1 MIKYRQYYYQLR
13 HELKHTFKCII
24 SWSYCIFRI
33 QHIFY
38 KWYEKLD
45 QATAYEQLQEDKSI
59 KLVDVR
65 EPSEFKAGY
74 IEGAQLIPLGTIEN
88 DFETVIPDKD
98 AKIFVYCRSGNRSAQ
113 AAKKLVDLGYTNVFD
128 IGGILDWEYGVVNS

>member
-1 MIKYRQYYYQLR
+1 MNLNTLLNVLLVGVIAYFVFN
-13 HELKHTFKCII
+13 TF
-24 SWSYCIFRI
+24 FTNG
-33 QHIFY
+33 
-38 KWYEKLD
+38 YEKLD
-45 QATAYEQLQEDKSI
+45 QATTYAQLQEDKSI

-74 IEGAQLIPLGTIEN
+74 IEGAQLIPLGTIET
-88 DFETVIPDKD
+88 DFEVAIPDKD

>member
-1 MIKYRQYYYQLR
+1 LVGAIAYFVFN
-13 HELKHTFKCII
+13 TF
-24 SWSYCIFRI
+24 FTNG
-33 QHIFY
+33 
-38 KWYEKLD
+38 YEKLD
-45 QATAYEQLQEDKSI
+45 QATAYAQLQEDKSI

-74 IEGAQLIPLGTIEN
+74 IEGAQLIPIGTIET
-88 DFETVIPDKD
+88 DFEVAIPDKD